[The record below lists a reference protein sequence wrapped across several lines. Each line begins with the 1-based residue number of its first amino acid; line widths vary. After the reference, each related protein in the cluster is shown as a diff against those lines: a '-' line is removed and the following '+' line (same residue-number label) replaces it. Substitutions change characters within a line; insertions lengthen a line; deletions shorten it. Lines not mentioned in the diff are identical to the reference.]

1 MEACDVG
8 SVFVNGKTAKAS
20 AVVGPGDVI
29 RVEYAR
35 RTLEIELLE
44 EIGKNVSRTA
54 AKHLYRVIRD
64 EPLA

>member
-1 MEACDVG
+1 M
-8 SVFVNGKTAKAS
+8 AKAS

-54 AKHLYRVIRD
+54 ARHLYRVIRD